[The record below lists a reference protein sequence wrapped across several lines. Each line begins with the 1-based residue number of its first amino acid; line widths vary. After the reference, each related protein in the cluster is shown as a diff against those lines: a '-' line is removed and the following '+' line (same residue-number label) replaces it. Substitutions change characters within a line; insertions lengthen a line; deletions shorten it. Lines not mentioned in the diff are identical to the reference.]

1 MQVLHE
7 DKERK
12 VIPRWRSFH
21 RQLIAGEMKPLRQL
35 EKPIKL
41 SRVFLDEK
49 LDSWNENK
57 TLTHATDLVSAAIV
71 LGCEAEV
78 LDAAKF
84 ILSQPQKRNEVAHII
99 AKRALGI
106 ETKCNDLQL
115 RPEVLDVDRNR
126 QKIHNL
132 KVRLYEEPRNV
143 FLWSDLA
150 LIYESLGFYNQ
161 SEKAMNIALGLSP
174 ENRYILRPA
183 ARLNIHH
190 ENGRLAHR
198 LLWSNQRIK
207 YDPWLLSAEIAVA
220 SAIGKT
226 SRFVKTARLMLE
238 SNKFTHFHS
247 SELAS
252 AIATLEF
259 EAGNSKRAR
268 KFFEQSLIAPTENS
282 VAQVAWAR
290 RMDSN
295 LRIKTDSLNKGPVSH
310 EALAWEYNRK
320 AKWDETVIEAYNWLM
335 DQPFSSRPA
344 ILGSYVL
351 SVAKQDY
358 KKSAEIAKLGLIA
371 NPNDFTLINNYTF
384 AAAHTDEFEEAKKE
398 FTRVD
403 QDKLSKED
411 RIVWLATSG
420 LIKYREGQY
429 EDGRQLYHRSLELAK
444 SESENKLYCQA
455 LINFALEEIRIKSS
469 DSEKYRKQALDNIQ
483 HLPFTDLRP
492 LIARLKK

>member
-21 RQLIAGEMKPLRQL
+21 RQLISGETKPLRQL

-41 SRVFLDEK
+41 SRDFLDEK

-71 LGCEAEV
+71 LGYEAEV

-126 QKIHNL
+126 KKIHNL
-132 KVRLYEEPRNV
+132 KVRLHEDPRNV
-143 FLWSDLA
+143 FLWNDLA
-150 LIYESLGFYNQ
+150 LIYESLGFYHQ
-161 SEKAMNIALGLSP
+161 SEKAMNIGLGLSP

-183 ARLNIHH
+183 ARLYIHH

-238 SNKFTHFHS
+238 SNKFPHFHS

-259 EAGNSKRAR
+259 EAGNRKRAR
-268 KFFEQSLIAPTENS
+268 KFFEKSLIAPTENA
-282 VAQVAWAR
+282 VAQAAWAL
-290 RMDSN
+290 RMDPN

-310 EALAWEYNRK
+310 EALAWEYNRR
-320 AKWDETVIEAYNWLM
+320 AKWDEAVIEAYEWLM

-398 FTRVD
+398 FTRLD
-403 QDKLSKED
+403 QDKLSKRD
-411 RIVWLATSG
+411 RIAWLATSG
-420 LIKYREGQY
+420 LIKYRERQY
-429 EDGRQLYHRSLELAK
+429 EDGRQLYQRSLELAK
-444 SESENKLYCQA
+444 SESEDKLYCQA
-455 LINFALEEIRIKSS
+455 LINFTLEEIRIKSS

-483 HLPFTDLRP
+483 HLPFTDLKP
-492 LIARLKK
+492 LIAILKK